1 MADIVIRILVNALAL
16 IVAVE
21 LVPKIKAPNEIWQL
35 LVVAAIFGVI
45 NAYLKPIVKL
55 LSLPVSLF
63 AFGLVGFAINTGLL
77 LLLAFISAQLKLGF
91 SIAGWPQGPF
101 SIDVIVYAF
110 IASLVISIV
119 SAVLAFVRLVVPRI

>member
-1 MADIVIRILVNALAL
+1 VVDIAVRILVNAIAL

-21 LVPKIKAPNEIWQL
+21 FVPRIKAPTEIWQL

-45 NAYLKPIVKL
+45 NAYIKPIVKL
-55 LSLPVSLF
+55 LSLPLNLF

-77 LLLAFISAQLKLGF
+77 LLLAFISGQLKLGF
-91 SIAGWPQGPF
+91 SIAGWPQGDF

-110 IASLVISIV
+110 IASLVISVV
-119 SAVLAFVRLVVPRI
+119 SAALALVRLVVPRI

>member
-1 MADIVIRILVNALAL
+1 VADIAVRILINALAL

-21 LVPKIKAPNEIWQL
+21 LVPKINSPDEIWQL

-45 NAYLKPIVKL
+45 NAYIKPIVKL
-55 LSLPVSLF
+55 LSLPLNLF

-77 LLLAFISAQLKLGF
+77 LLLAFVSAQLKLGF

-110 IASLVISIV
+110 LASLVISIV
-119 SAVLAFVRLVVPRI
+119 STALAFMRLVVPRI